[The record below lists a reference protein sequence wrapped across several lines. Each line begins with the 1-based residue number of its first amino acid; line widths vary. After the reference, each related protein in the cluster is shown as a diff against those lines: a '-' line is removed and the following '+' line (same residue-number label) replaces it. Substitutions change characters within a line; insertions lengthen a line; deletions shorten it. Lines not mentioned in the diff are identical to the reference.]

1 MDDFIYLIV
10 LIAWVVF
17 TFYRKSQKKSE
28 AARQARQQQPD
39 PHGGPASFPTLE
51 EILLGKEPVPEEEP
65 EPLPAAGPLTTDGAP
80 PVLKETSFEREYNL
94 RGITSIEEMDKPFT
108 MEKSR
113 QVILQEEEVLL
124 EDYKEEEWRARVD
137 LRQAVIYSEILNR
150 PYV

>member
-17 TFYRKSQKKSE
+17 AFYRKSQKKSE
-28 AARQARQQQPD
+28 AARQARQQQPG
-39 PHGGPASFPTLE
+39 PRSGPASFPTLE
-51 EILLGKEPVPEEEP
+51 EILLGTEPVPEEEP
-65 EPLPAAGPLTTDGAP
+65 EPLPAAPLTTDGTP
-80 PVLKETSFEREYNL
+80 PVLGETSFEREYNL

-108 MEKSR
+108 TEKSK

-124 EDYKEEEWRARVD
+124 EDYKEEEWRERVN